1 MLDIFKKL
9 CGAINV
15 HTADNRLVLRP
26 FRLSVTNGTDMGY
39 NERLAVFSVA
49 YASYNLGD
57 NIPCLA
63 DSDNIAY
70 SYILAVDIVLIMKHR
85 S

>member
-26 FRLSVTNGTDMGY
+26 FRLSVTNGTDMRY
-39 NERLAVFSVA
+39 NERLAVFGVA
-49 YASYNLGD
+49 YASYNLRD
-57 NIPCLA
+57 NISCLA